1 MARGVR
7 WMKYTAETDELPAR
21 VSGLTRVTI
30 VIPAYNAADTLVCA
44 VRSALAQTLD
54 GVEIYIVDD
63 CSTDNT
69 WEIVQVLWQQCTR
82 LRASRLKE
90 NRGRAYVG
98 NFAAERATG
107 KWIAIL
113 DADDWYRPERL
124 ERIVT
129 AAEAAGTEMG
139 SDNQYLIDPGLQ
151 TIVGTAFRRIG
162 REKTLDLDSF
172 LDGSDATSNF
182 DYGMLKPVF
191 LREFLLRHEL
201 EYYVPARRGQ
211 DYYMNLCFFAAGGR
225 ATVLDEPFYYY
236 VQPFGRVS
244 RQWSAATRK
253 RYPFELMLQTNAHF
267 YNKFYAN
274 FSPRQRRRLAGRS
287 KQFQH
292 LATLDRLREAFH
304 DRDYRR
310 VVALL
315 AADFPGVWLIATKL
329 WLRRK
334 YGHLL
339 KKSASV
345 TPSFRPPA
353 TLSPDHLDRSVGS
366 IDRS

>member
-1 MARGVR
+1 
-7 WMKYTAETDELPAR
+7 MKYTADTDELPAR
-21 VSGLTRVTI
+21 ASGPAPVTI
-30 VIPAYNAADTLVCA
+30 IIPAYNAADTVACA
-44 VRSALAQTLD
+44 VRSALAQTLE
-54 GVEIYIVDD
+54 GVEIYVVDD

-69 WEIVQVLWQQCTR
+69 WEVVQVLWHQYAR

-113 DADDWYRPERL
+113 DADDWYSPERL
-124 ERIVT
+124 ERIIT

-151 TIVGTAFRRIG
+151 TIVGTAFPSIG
-162 REKTLDLDSF
+162 RQRTLDLDSF
-172 LDGSDATSNF
+172 LAGSDATKNF

-225 ATVLDEPFYYY
+225 ATVLDEPLYYY

-244 RQWSAATRK
+244 RQWSTVTRK
-253 RYPFELMLQTNAHF
+253 RYPFELMLQTNGHF
-267 YNKFYAN
+267 YNKFYQR
-274 FSPRQRRRLAGRS
+274 FSPRQRRRLAARS
-287 KQFQH
+287 RQFRQ
-292 LATLDRLREAFH
+292 LAIIDRLREAFR
-304 DRDYRR
+304 DRNYRR
-310 VVALL
+310 VLALS
-315 AADFPGVWLIATKL
+315 AGGFPGVWLMATKL
-329 WLRRK
+329 GLRSK
-334 YGHLL
+334 YSHLL
-339 KKSASV
+339 KKPASAP
-345 TPSFRPPA
+345 PSFRPPA
-353 TLSPDHLDRSVGS
+353 TLSFDQLDRSVGS